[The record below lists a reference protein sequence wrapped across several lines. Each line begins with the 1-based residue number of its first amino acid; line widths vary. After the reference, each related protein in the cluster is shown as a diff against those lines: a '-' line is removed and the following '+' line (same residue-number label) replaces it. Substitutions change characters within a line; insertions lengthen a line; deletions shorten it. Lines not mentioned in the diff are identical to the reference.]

1 MHRRLPDG
9 VGFGVPSDLAIFSVR
24 DQFLSAKHAVISG
37 HHSADG
43 RFKVIS
49 THECSV
55 FSFACLDLVP
65 LPATYELILA
75 LAINVERVEA
85 GGISAALRASLA
97 NHAGKE
103 GHSAISEGAAEYTG
117 FQWREGDGAD
127 GFGGSHQRRH

>member
-75 LAINVERVEA
+75 LAINVERVEVGEA
-85 GGISAALRASLA
+85 GVQCRRSVHEDLPARCRVTEREHLA
-97 NHAGKE
+97 IEMPNA
-103 GHSAISEGAAEYTG
+103 YTM
-117 FQWREGDGAD
+117 RL
-127 GFGGSHQRRH
+127 